1 MKKRE
6 RYLIGLL
13 ASFILLGL
21 WVVLSQCVSGGII
34 PSPPS
39 VIRSFDLSTF
49 APNFVVSLGR
59 VVISLGLAILVA
71 VPLGLFLGQ
80 NPTWDKWIAPM
91 IFLTYPIPKIVFLPI
106 FFILLGIGN
115 VSKVVLI
122 ALVVFYQILV
132 TTRDGSRSV
141 KKPFIDALVTLG
153 GGSFDIYRHVVIPAC
168 LPAILTSLRISIG
181 TSVAILFFVESFA
194 TRSGLGNL
202 ILDAWGMADY
212 PMMFV
217 GIIGMSILGISLY
230 EVVEILER
238 RLCKW
243 AQL

>member
-1 MKKRE
+1 MKRHS
-6 RYLIGLL
+6 YLTGVL
-13 ASFILLGL
+13 AALILLGV
-21 WVVLSQCVSGGII
+21 WVVMSMSVSGGII
-34 PSPPS
+34 PSPLD
-39 VIRSFDLSTF
+39 VIKSFSLGNFT
-49 APNFVVSLGR
+49 PNFVVSMGR
-59 VVISLGLAILVA
+59 VVTSLIVAILVA

-80 NPTWDKWIAPM
+80 NPRWDRWIAPM

-115 VSKVVLI
+115 ISKVALI
-122 ALVVFYQILV
+122 SLVVFYQILV
-132 TTRDGSRSV
+132 TTRDGARSV

-153 GGSFDIYRHVVIPAC
+153 GNTADIYRHVIVPAC

-194 TRSGLGNL
+194 TRNGLGNL

-217 GIIGMSILGISLY
+217 GIIGMSILGIFLY
-230 EVVEILER
+230 EIVEILER
-238 RLCKW
+238 KLCKW

>member
-1 MKKRE
+1 MKRHS
-6 RYLIGLL
+6 YFAGVL
-13 ASFILLGL
+13 AALILLGV
-21 WVVLSQCVSGGII
+21 WVVMSMSVSGGII
-34 PSPPS
+34 PSPLD
-39 VIRSFDLSTF
+39 VIKSFSLGNFT
-49 APNFVVSLGR
+49 PNFVVSMCR
-59 VVISLGLAILVA
+59 VVTSLIVAILVA

-80 NPTWDKWIAPM
+80 NPRWDKWIAPM

-115 VSKVVLI
+115 ISKVALI
-122 ALVVFYQILV
+122 SLVVFYQILV
-132 TTRDGSRSV
+132 TTRDGARSV

-153 GGSFDIYRHVVIPAC
+153 GNTTDIYRHVIVPAC

-194 TRSGLGNL
+194 TRNGLGNL

-217 GIIGMSILGISLY
+217 GIIGMSILGIFLY
-230 EVVEILER
+230 EIVEILER
-238 RLCKW
+238 KLCKW

>member
-1 MKKRE
+1 M
-6 RYLIGLL
+6 IGFLSAL
-13 ASFILLGL
+13 ILLFI
-21 WVVLSQCVSGGII
+21 WIALSLAVSGGII
-34 PSPPS
+34 PSPIS
-39 VIRSFDLSTF
+39 VIRAFSFASF
-49 APNFVVSLGR
+49 APNFLVSTAR
-59 VVISLGLAILVA
+59 VVASLIIAIVIA

-80 NPTWDKWIAPM
+80 NPRWDKWIAPM

-115 VSKVVLI
+115 ISKVALI

-153 GGSFDIYRHVVIPAC
+153 GGTADIYRHVVIPAC

-194 TRSGLGNL
+194 TRNGLGNL

-212 PMMFV
+212 PMMFIGV
-217 GIIGMSILGISLY
+217 IGMSGLGIILY
-230 EVVEILER
+230 EIVEILER

-243 AQL
+243 AQV

>member
-1 MKKRE
+1 MKRQ
-6 RYLIGLL
+6 RYITGFLASLILL
-13 ASFILLGL
+13 AI
-21 WVVLSQCVSGGII
+21 WVLMSLEVKGDII
-34 PSPPS
+34 PSPVS
-39 VIRSFDLSTF
+39 VIKSFSLGTF
-49 APNFVVSLGR
+49 APNFLVSLAR
-59 VVISLGLAILVA
+59 VVISLGIAILTA
-71 VPLGLFLGQ
+71 APLGLFLGQ
-80 NPTWDKWIAPM
+80 NPRWDKWIAPM

-115 VSKVVLI
+115 ISKVALI

-153 GGSFDIYRHVVIPAC
+153 GGTVDIYRHVVVPAC

-194 TRSGLGNL
+194 TRNGLGNL

-217 GIIGMSILGISLY
+217 GIIGMSVLGISLY
-230 EVVEILER
+230 EIVEILER
-238 RLCKW
+238 RLCKC

>member
-1 MKKRE
+1 MKQS

-13 ASFILLGL
+13 SALILLGI
-21 WVVLSQCVSGGII
+21 WVLLSKWVAGGII
-34 PSPPS
+34 PSPVS
-39 VIRSFDLSTF
+39 VIAAFSLKDF
-49 APNFVVSLGR
+49 APNFLVSMGR
-59 VVISLGLAILVA
+59 VVTSLLLAIVTA

-80 NPTWDKWIAPM
+80 NPQWDKWIAPM

-106 FFILLGIGN
+106 FFILLGIGDI
-115 VSKVVLI
+115 SKIALI
-122 ALVVFYQILV
+122 SLVVFYQILV

-153 GGSFDIYRHVVIPAC
+153 GTTLDIYRHVVIPAC

-194 TRSGLGNL
+194 TRNGLGNL

-217 GIIGMSILGISLY
+217 GVIGMSVLGIFLY
-230 EVVEILER
+230 EIVEILER
-238 RLCKW
+238 RLCQW
-243 AQL
+243 SQL

>member
-1 MKKRE
+1 MRRQ
-6 RYLIGLL
+6 RYLTGLL
-13 ASFILLGL
+13 AAFILLGIWIL
-21 WVVLSQCVSGGII
+21 LSRWISGGII
-34 PSPPS
+34 PSPLQ
-39 VIRSFDLSTF
+39 VARSFDLKAFT
-49 APNFVVSLGR
+49 PNFIVSLGR
-59 VVISLGLAILVA
+59 VVISLAVAILAA
-71 VPLGLFLGQ
+71 VPMGLFLGQ
-80 NPTWDKWIAPM
+80 NPAWDKWIAPM

-115 VSKVVLI
+115 VSKVALI
-122 ALVVFYQILV
+122 ALIVFYQILV

-153 GGSFDIYRHVVIPAC
+153 GGPLDIYRHVIVPAC

-217 GIIGMSILGISLY
+217 GIIGMSVLGISLY
-230 EVVEILER
+230 EIVEILER
-238 RLCKW
+238 KLCKW

>member
-1 MKKRE
+1 MKRH
-6 RYLIGLL
+6 RYLIG
-13 ASFILLGL
+13 ILSAIILFFV
-21 WVVLSQCVSGGII
+21 WVVMSLTISGGII
-34 PSPPS
+34 PTPLS
-39 VIRSFDLSTF
+39 VVRAFSLSTF
-49 APNFVVSLGR
+49 APNFLVSMARVVVSLG
-59 VVISLGLAILVA
+59 IAIITA

-80 NPTWDKWIAPM
+80 NPQWDKWIAPM

-115 VSKVVLI
+115 ISKVALI

-132 TTRDGSRSV
+132 TTRDGARSV
-141 KKPFIDALVTLG
+141 KKPFMDALVTLG
-153 GGSFDIYRHVVIPAC
+153 GNTRDVYRHVVIPAC

-194 TRSGLGNL
+194 TRNGLGNM

-217 GIIGMSILGISLY
+217 GVIGMSVLGIMLY
-230 EVVEILER
+230 EIVEILER
-238 RLCKW
+238 KLCKW

>member
-1 MKKRE
+1 MKYYRH
-6 RYLIGLL
+6 LIGLL
-13 ASFILLGL
+13 SALILLGIWIIMSL
-21 WVVLSQCVSGGII
+21 CVSGGII
-34 PSPPS
+34 PSPLS
-39 VIRSFDLSTF
+39 VLRSFASSSFT
-49 APNFVVSLGR
+49 PNFLVSMGR
-59 VVISLGLAILVA
+59 VVTSLITAILIA

-80 NPTWDKWIAPM
+80 NPKWDKWIAPM

-115 VSKVVLI
+115 VSKVALI
-122 ALVVFYQILV
+122 SLVVFYQILV

-153 GGSFDIYRHVVIPAC
+153 GNTFDIYRHVVIPAC

-194 TRSGLGNL
+194 TQNGLGNL

-212 PMMFV
+212 PKMFV
-217 GIIGMSILGISLY
+217 GVIGMSALGIMLY
-230 EVVEILER
+230 EIVEIVER
-238 RLCKW
+238 RLCRW

>member
-1 MKKRE
+1 MKRH
-6 RYLIGLL
+6 RYLTGVL
-13 ASFILLGL
+13 AALILLGV
-21 WVVLSQCVSGGII
+21 WVVMSMSVSGGII
-34 PSPPS
+34 PSPLD
-39 VIRSFDLSTF
+39 VIKSFSLGNFT
-49 APNFVVSLGR
+49 PNFVVSMGR
-59 VVISLGLAILVA
+59 VVTSLIVAILVA

-80 NPTWDKWIAPM
+80 NPRWDKWIAPM

-115 VSKVVLI
+115 ISKVALI
-122 ALVVFYQILV
+122 SLVVFYQILV
-132 TTRDGSRSV
+132 TTRDGARSV

-153 GGSFDIYRHVVIPAC
+153 GNTTDIYRHVIVPAC

-194 TRSGLGNL
+194 TRNGLGNL

-217 GIIGMSILGISLY
+217 GIIGMSILGIFLY
-230 EVVEILER
+230 EIVEILER
-238 RLCKW
+238 KLCKW

>member
-1 MKKRE
+1 M
-6 RYLIGLL
+6 IGFLSAL
-13 ASFILLGL
+13 ILLFI
-21 WVVLSQCVSGGII
+21 WIALSLAVSGGII
-34 PSPPS
+34 PSPIS
-39 VIRSFDLSTF
+39 VIRAFSFASF
-49 APNFVVSLGR
+49 APNFLVSTAR
-59 VVISLGLAILVA
+59 VVASLIIAIVIA

-80 NPTWDKWIAPM
+80 NPRWDKWIAPM

-115 VSKVVLI
+115 TSKVALI

-153 GGSFDIYRHVVIPAC
+153 GGTADIYRHVVIPAC

-194 TRSGLGNL
+194 TRNGLGNL

-212 PMMFV
+212 PMMFIGV
-217 GIIGMSILGISLY
+217 IGMSGLGIILY
-230 EVVEILER
+230 EIVEILER

-243 AQL
+243 AQV

>member
-1 MKKRE
+1 MKRQ
-6 RYLIGLL
+6 RYFTGIL
-13 ASFILLGL
+13 ASLILLGI
-21 WVVLSQCVSGGII
+21 WVIMSLTVSGGII
-34 PSPPS
+34 PTPIAVAKAFTMKS
-39 VIRSFDLSTF
+39 F
-49 APNFVVSLGR
+49 APNFLVSMGRVVVSLT
-59 VVISLGLAILVA
+59 LAILIA

-80 NPTWDKWIAPM
+80 SPRWDKWIAPL

-115 VSKVVLI
+115 ISKVALI

-153 GGSFDIYRHVVIPAC
+153 GSTLDIYRHVVIPAC

-194 TRSGLGNL
+194 TRNGLGNL

-217 GIIGMSILGISLY
+217 GIIGMSVLGIFLY
-230 EVVEILER
+230 EIVEIMER

>member
-1 MKKRE
+1 MTRI
-6 RYLIGLL
+6 RFLSGITAALFLL
-13 ASFILLGL
+13 FV
-21 WVVLSQCVSGGII
+21 WVFFSIVLTKGII
-34 PSPPS
+34 PSPIE
-39 VIRSFDLSTF
+39 VVKAFHLKTF
-49 APNFVVSLGR
+49 YPHFLVSLAR
-59 VVISLGLAILVA
+59 VFVSLIIAILAA

-80 NPTWDKWIAPM
+80 NPEWDRWIAPV
-91 IFLTYPIPKIVFLPI
+91 IFLTYPVPKIVFLPI
-106 FFILLGIGN
+106 LFILLGIGN
-115 VSKVVLI
+115 ISKIALI

-153 GGSFDIYRHVVIPAC
+153 AKPLDIYQHVIVPAC

-194 TRSGLGNL
+194 TQSGLGNL

-212 PMMFV
+212 PLMFV
-217 GIIGMSILGISLY
+217 GIIGMSLLGISLY
-230 EVVEILER
+230 EIVEIMEK

-243 AQL
+243 ANL

>member
-1 MKKRE
+1 MKRH
-6 RYLIGLL
+6 RYLTGVL
-13 ASFILLGL
+13 AALILLGV
-21 WVVLSQCVSGGII
+21 WVVMSMSVSGGII
-34 PSPPS
+34 PSPLD
-39 VIRSFDLSTF
+39 VIKSFSLGNFT
-49 APNFVVSLGR
+49 PNFVVSMVR
-59 VVISLGLAILVA
+59 VVTSLIVAILVA

-80 NPTWDKWIAPM
+80 NPRWDKWIAPM

-115 VSKVVLI
+115 ISKVALI
-122 ALVVFYQILV
+122 SLVVFYQILV
-132 TTRDGSRSV
+132 TTRDGARSV

-153 GGSFDIYRHVVIPAC
+153 GNTLDIYRHVIVPAC

-194 TRSGLGNL
+194 TRNGLGNL

-217 GIIGMSILGISLY
+217 GIIGMSILGIFLY
-230 EVVEILER
+230 EIVEILER
-238 RLCKW
+238 KLCKW

>member
-1 MKKRE
+1 MKRH
-6 RYLIGLL
+6 RYLIGFLSAL
-13 ASFILLGL
+13 ILLSVWIL
-21 WVVLSQCVSGGII
+21 LSKCVSGGII
-34 PSPPS
+34 PSPLS
-39 VIRSFDLSTF
+39 VITAFSLESF
-49 APNFVVSLGR
+49 APDFFVSMGR
-59 VVISLGLAILVA
+59 VVTSLLLAIVTA

-80 NPTWDKWIAPM
+80 NPKWDKWIAPM

-115 VSKVVLI
+115 VSKVALI
-122 ALVVFYQILV
+122 SLVVFYQILV

-153 GGSFDIYRHVVIPAC
+153 GNTLDIYRHVIIPAC

-194 TRSGLGNL
+194 TRNGLGNL

-217 GIIGMSILGISLY
+217 GVIGMSVLGILLY
-230 EVVEILER
+230 EIVEILER
-238 RLCKW
+238 RLCQW
-243 AQL
+243 SQL